1 MLNFVVT
8 ERLSELNYTEQ
19 NIPGKIVKIFEI
31 CSGEILGALSEPN
44 ENS

>member
-1 MLNFVVT
+1 MNFVVT

-19 NIPGKIVKIFEI
+19 NIPGKIVKIYEI
-31 CSGEILGALSEPN
+31 YSGEILGALSEPN